1 MHRSCFAQPQARPG
15 SLVVPVGLRGCSAS
29 MKARHACRPTHREV
43 VRLPRRSKH
52 PAAARARPDVSS
64 ALRARVTAIMYHP
77 YAQAFCVEAVPALR
91 RAEVAARE
99 FA

>member
-1 MHRSCFAQPQARPG
+1 
-15 SLVVPVGLRGCSAS
+15 
-29 MKARHACRPTHREV
+29 MKARHACRPKHREV

-77 YAQAFCVEAVPALR
+77 DAQAFCVEAVPALR
-91 RAEVAARE
+91 RAVIAAGE